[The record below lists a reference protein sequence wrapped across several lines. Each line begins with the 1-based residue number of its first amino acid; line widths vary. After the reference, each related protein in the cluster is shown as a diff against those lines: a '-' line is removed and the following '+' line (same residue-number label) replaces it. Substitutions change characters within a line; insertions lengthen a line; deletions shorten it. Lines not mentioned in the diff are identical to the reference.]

1 MLLRSGFYYHIEE
14 YIVMIDFDKASRE
27 WRKNKI
33 SVGNGCYVY
42 K

>member
-1 MLLRSGFYYHIEE
+1 MLLRSGFSYGCIYE
-14 YIVMIDFDKASRE
+14 VKIDFDQASRE
-27 WRKNKI
+27 WRRNKI